1 MWALLPLKRFSAAKQ
16 RLAGVLSP
24 TERRSLVLA
33 MASDV
38 LDTLS
43 RLTKPGT
50 AGSGKTSDGG
60 FEGAA
65 RLQGI
70 AVLSAEPEA
79 EELAQRYGA
88 RFIAEAPQ
96 SEGESSGPLNDAIRG
111 AVNVLA
117 GEGIMDVLV
126 VPGDV
131 PMLSATELARFI
143 DVHARH
149 GGTDGRVLTIA
160 PERWRH
166 GTNLLAWRPLV
177 CVDRVGAD
185 GERPG
190 FEARYGLGS
199 LKHHLAQAVDLGFD
213 AVTHETSSASLDV
226 DEPED
231 LRTVA
236 LYLSREL
243 APHTRAYL
251 DESGITAR
259 LRRQS
264 RTGRIAVASPAAA
277 NPVNDQKEAAPEQG
291 ILRPRGSRHALEA
304 PADVPQESGSHGN
317 LQSGT
322 TQLADADILALADQA
337 DLNGADIHA
346 DRLQGLMAQAAA
358 LRDEGFGELVTYSRK
373 VFIPLTQLCRDV
385 CHYCTF
391 AQTPSKLDK
400 PYMSADEVVAIVKDA
415 AQQGCKEALFT
426 LGERPELRYA
436 AARDAL
442 QAMGFAS
449 TLEYTAHVAR
459 RVLEETGVL
468 PHINAGTMTAEE
480 IAMLRPVSAS
490 MGIMLESASE
500 RLCGKGMPHHGS
512 PDKVPAV
519 RLDTM
524 RLAGEAGVPFTSGI
538 LIGIG
543 ETRRERVE
551 SMMALRDLHR
561 QHGHIQEV
569 IIQNFR
575 AKPGTLMVN
584 APEPSLD
591 ELLWTIAV
599 ARLLFGPA
607 MSIQVPPNLNAG
619 QLEPLIAAGINDWG
633 GVSPVTP
640 DFVNPEAPWPH
651 LKQLASETASAGK
664 ILQERLTIYPNYVQ
678 DAERWV
684 DEGLRTR
691 LLRMIDAEG
700 YPRTDEW
707 LTGSGNAAP
716 QDPHLVLR
724 APDKRSAQL
733 TQILAR
739 ARNGER
745 LSEPDVVRLF
755 AARGDE
761 FFAVCEA
768 ADELR
773 RQVSGER
780 VGYVVNRNI
789 NYTNVCTYK
798 CSFCAFSKGSTEEHL
813 RGKPYDL
820 APEEITRRTNEAWA
834 RGATEVCMQGGI
846 HPGYSGDTYLD
857 IIGIVKRAIPDMH
870 VHAFS
875 PLEIWQGANT
885 LNMELEPYIARLKEA
900 GLGTLPGT
908 AAEILDDEVRAV
920 LCPDKINTG
929 EWLQVVEAAHNV
941 GVRTTSTIMYGHVER
956 TVHWARHLLRLRD
969 LQARTGGITEFVP
982 LPFVASE
989 APMYLRGKARL
1000 GPTWREAV
1008 LMHAV
1013 ARLALHPH
1021 ITNIQTSWVKMGEAG
1036 VAACLAAGANDMG
1049 GTLMNESITRA
1060 AGAQTGQEMPPAS
1073 MDTLIRSL
1081 GREPYQRS
1089 TLYGT
1094 ADPAQTEVSYRAKPL
1109 TDIINTPLVRIERRA
1124 RKQQSSAQ

>member
-24 TERRSLVLA
+24 SERRSLVLA

-43 RLTKPGT
+43 LLLKPGT
-50 AGSGKTSDGG
+50 TEPGG

-65 RLQGI
+65 RLEGI

-79 EELAQRYGA
+79 EELARRYGA
-88 RFIAEAPQ
+88 RFIAEIVQ
-96 SEGESSGPLNDAIRG
+96 SESESSGPLNDAIRG
-111 AVNVLA
+111 AVDLLA
-117 GEGIMDVLV
+117 SEGIADVLV

-131 PMLSATELARFI
+131 PMLSATDLARFI

-160 PERWRH
+160 PDRWRH
-166 GTNLLAWRPLV
+166 GTNLLAWRPL
-177 CVDRVGAD
+177 GSA
-185 GERPG
+185 GQQAPG

-243 APHTRAYL
+243 APHTRAFL
-251 DESGITAR
+251 DESGVTTR
-259 LRRQS
+259 LTRQS
-264 RTGRIAVASPAAA
+264 RSGRIAVSATAATQA
-277 NPVNDQKEAAPEQG
+277 NDQEQATNEQVN
-291 ILRPRGSRHALEA
+291 LRPRGSRHAS
-304 PADVPQESGSHGN
+304 ADESTQRSQNQQDSTANVTASGHGSA
-317 LQSGT
+317 QR
-322 TQLADADILALADQA
+322 ADADILALADQA
-337 DLNGADIHA
+337 DLHGSDIDTA
-346 DRLQGLMAQAAA
+346 VLQRLMTEAAA
-358 LRDEGFGELVTYSRK
+358 LRDAGFGELVTYSRK

-400 PYMSADEVVAIVKDA
+400 PYMTADEVVAIVKDA
-415 AQQGCKEALFT
+415 AQQGCKETLFT

-442 QAMGFAS
+442 KDMGFAS

-468 PHINAGTMTAEE
+468 PHINAGTMTADE

-551 SMMALRDLHR
+551 SLLALRDLHR

-575 AKPGTLMVN
+575 AKAGTLMVN

-599 ARLLFGPA
+599 ARLVFGPS

-651 LKQLASETASAGK
+651 LTQLASETAAAGK
-664 ILQERLTIYPNYVQ
+664 ILQERLTIYPNYVL
-678 DAERWV
+678 DAERWL
-684 DEGLRTR
+684 DQGLRTR

-716 QDPHLVLR
+716 QNPHLVPR
-724 APDKRSAQL
+724 APAKRSAHL
-733 TQILAR
+733 SNILAR
-739 ARNGER
+739 ARHGER
-745 LSEPDVVRLF
+745 LAEADVVRLF

-761 FFAVCEA
+761 FLAVCEA

-773 RQVSGER
+773 KQVSGER

-798 CSFCAFSKGSTEEHL
+798 CNFCAFSKGSTDESL

-820 APEEITRRTNEAWA
+820 APEEITRRTVEAWT
-834 RGATEVCMQGGI
+834 RGAIEVCMQGGI

-989 APMYLRGKARL
+989 APMYLRGKARI

-1021 ITNIQTSWVKMGEAG
+1021 ITNIQTSWVKMGKAG

-1073 MDTLIRSL
+1073 MDALIRSL
-1081 GREPYQRS
+1081 GREPYQRN
-1089 TLYGT
+1089 TLYG
-1094 ADPAQTEVSYRAKPL
+1094 AANPAQTEVSYRARPL
-1109 TDIINTPLVRIERRA
+1109 TDIINTPLLRIERRA

>member
-24 TERRSLVLA
+24 SERRSLVLA

-43 RLTKPGT
+43 LLTKPGT
-50 AGSGKTSDGG
+50 TNKGG
-60 FEGAA
+60 FEGDA
-65 RLQGI
+65 RLEGI
-70 AVLSAEPEA
+70 ALLSAEPEA
-79 EELAQRYGA
+79 EDLARRYGA

-96 SEGESSGPLNDAIRG
+96 SEGESSGPLNDAIRS
-111 AVNVLA
+111 AVKGLA
-117 GEGIMDVLV
+117 RDGISDVLV

-160 PERWRH
+160 PDRWRH
-166 GTNLLAWRPLV
+166 GTNLLAWRPTTG
-177 CVDRVGAD
+177 VDSAT
-185 GERPG
+185 PG

-199 LKHHLAQAVDLGFD
+199 LKHHLVQAVDLGFD

-236 LYLSREL
+236 LYLSKEL

-251 DESGITAR
+251 DDSGITAR

-264 RTGRIAVASPAAA
+264 RTGRIAVATPAATNQA
-277 NPVNDQKEAAPEQG
+277 IEQNEAAPDQA
-291 ILRPRGSRHALEA
+291 ILRPRGSHHASEPRAEDRDHSNDNMIEPGNHGIA
-304 PADVPQESGSHGN
+304 P
-317 LQSGT
+317 
-322 TQLADADILALADQA
+322 LADADILALADQA
-337 DLNGADIHA
+337 DLQGAAIDAGHL
-346 DRLQGLMAQAAA
+346 RELMAQAAA
-358 LRDEGFGELVTYSRK
+358 IRDAGFGELITYSRK

-400 PYMSADEVVAIVKDA
+400 PYMTADEVVAIVKDA
-415 AQQGCKEALFT
+415 ATQGCKEALFT

-442 QAMGFAS
+442 KDMGFAS

-468 PHINAGTMTAEE
+468 PHINAGTMTSEE

-543 ETRRERVE
+543 ETRHERVE
-551 SMMALRDLHR
+551 SLMALRDLHR

-575 AKPGTLMVN
+575 AKPGTLMVDS
-584 APEPSLD
+584 PEPSLD

-619 QLEPLIAAGINDWG
+619 QLEPLIAAGVNDWG

-651 LKQLASETASAGK
+651 LKQLASETAAAGK

-678 DAERWV
+678 DAERWL

-707 LTGSGNAAP
+707 LTGSVNAAP
-716 QDPHLVLR
+716 QDPHLVPR
-724 APDKRSAQL
+724 APEKRSAQL
-733 TQILAR
+733 ANILAR
-739 ARNGER
+739 ARSGER
-745 LSEPDVVRLF
+745 LSESDVVRLF

-768 ADELR
+768 ANELR
-773 RQVSGER
+773 KQISGER

-875 PLEIWQGANT
+875 PLEIWQGAST
-885 LNMELEPYIARLKEA
+885 LDMELEPYIARLREA

-1073 MDTLIRSL
+1073 MDALIRSL

-1094 ADPAQTEVSYRAKPL
+1094 ADPAQTDVSYRARPL

-1124 RKQQSSAQ
+1124 RKQQSAAQ

>member
-24 TERRSLVLA
+24 AERRSLVLA

-50 AGSGKTSDGG
+50 TGSGTTNDGG

-88 RFIAEAPQ
+88 RFIAESPQ
-96 SEGESSGPLNDAIRG
+96 SEGESSGPLNNAIRG
-111 AVNVLA
+111 AVQNLA
-117 GEGIMDVLV
+117 QEGIRDVLV

-131 PMLSATELARFI
+131 PMLAVGELARFI

-160 PERWRH
+160 PDRWRH

-177 CVDRVGAD
+177 GAD
-185 GERPG
+185 QQAPG

-236 LYLSREL
+236 LYLAKEL
-243 APHTRAYL
+243 APHTRAFL

-264 RTGRIAVASPAAA
+264 RSGRIAVTHAASSTAQA
-277 NPVNDQKEAAPEQG
+277 NDHEQTVTDQASLRPHGSHGTSPLRAPEQESPG
-291 ILRPRGSRHALEA
+291 NMNDSNNAGAQRP
-304 PADVPQESGSHGN
+304 DV
-317 LQSGT
+317 
-322 TQLADADILALADQA
+322 DILALADQA
-337 DLNGADIHA
+337 DLHGSNIDTAV
-346 DRLQGLMAQAAA
+346 LQSLMSEAAA
-358 LRDEGFGELVTYSRK
+358 LRDAGFGELVTYSRK

-415 AQQGCKEALFT
+415 ATQGCKEALFT

-436 AARDAL
+436 AAREAL
-442 QAMGFAS
+442 KEMGFAS

-468 PHINAGTMTAEE
+468 PHINAGTMSAEE

-551 SMMALRDLHR
+551 SLMALRDLHR

-584 APEPSLD
+584 SPEPSLD

-651 LKQLASETASAGK
+651 LKQLASETAAAGK
-664 ILQERLTIYPNYVQ
+664 ILQERLTIYPKYVQ
-678 DAERWV
+678 DAERWL

-716 QDPHLVLR
+716 QDPHLVPR
-724 APDKRSAQL
+724 APAKRSAQL
-733 TQILAR
+733 SNILSR

-745 LSEPDVVRLF
+745 LSESDVVRLF

-768 ADELR
+768 ADQLR

-1073 MDTLIRSL
+1073 MDALIRSL

-1089 TLYGT
+1089 TLYGA
-1094 ADPAQTEVSYRAKPL
+1094 ADPAQTEVSYRALPL
-1109 TDIINTPLVRIERRA
+1109 TDIVNTPLVRIERRA
-1124 RKQQSSAQ
+1124 RKQQSAAQ